1 MKLQLVLLIVCLVS
15 SCRAQEEPEDQEQKG
30 EAGEAAAEAAPANLG
45 DSRPDRSNASIRR
58 ILDENTKVLRQLD
71 NKAQGISN
79 SQKGIEGKLRLLGQ
93 DVAGIERLEDG
104 LKRLELS
111 TAANFHLTA
120 HGIRNLTAS
129 IRAAENKTDWALL
142 NLARGQQ
149 DIKQLISKVDANQNK
164 HEHSLDQATKSVTL
178 RLSALDNL
186 LKQSVLKEVVALVQ
200 VAKKLEQS
208 QRLIENKV
216 GHLDE
221 LTALSGLTASKVH
234 QLEHGLRSINSTQH
248 RQLAAIG
255 HTVEHVGASTWQIDN
270 KLGVLLSTQKNI
282 ERALVECKKCFPS
295 HKQPESPHDRW
306 QQPGYIS
313 YDHKEANKPSSKEYE
328 SSYDHADEASYLY
341 QLWYGKDDK

>member
-15 SCRAQEEPEDQEQKG
+15 NCRAQEEPEEQEQEA
-30 EAGEAAAEAAPANLG
+30 EAGEAAAPLNHG
-45 DSRPDRSNASIRR
+45 DRRPNTSNAGIRR

-71 NKAQGISN
+71 NMAQGISN

-104 LKRLELS
+104 LKKLELS

-120 HGIRNLTAS
+120 HGIRNLTSS

-164 HEHSLDQATKSVTL
+164 QERSLDQAAKSVTL

-208 QRLIENKV
+208 QRQIENKV

-221 LTALSGLTASKVH
+221 LTALSGLTASKVQ
-234 QLEHGLRSINSTQH
+234 QLEHGMRSINSTQQ

-255 HTVEHVGASTWQIDN
+255 HTIEHVGASTWQIDN

-295 HKQPESPHDRW
+295 HKQPEHPHDRW
-306 QQPGYIS
+306 EQPGYIS
-313 YDHKEANKPSSKEYE
+313 YDHKEVNKPSSKEYE
-328 SSYDHADEASYLY
+328 NSYDHADETSYLY